1 MHFFVFLYLV
11 FNPLIRLEGEPM
23 NFSQIENKTQIELPQ
38 GGSIFSENFLINIG
52 YLSSQYDSKGEISG
66 EGSGGVFFS
75 NGSSSLSGE
84 NLFFDNHILS
94 ILGNV
99 EALFE
104 DVVELESDSAVLSIE
119 KNNFVFER
127 IERNPKFF
135 YKNFSL
141 SANLINF
148 DILESSF
155 SGKEDVFFEFYSD
168 LDAFNGNANFF
179 HGSIKDNLIYFSN
192 IFLSN
197 DKGYD
202 IESEYVEINT
212 ETIQFKF
219 DGKFELTIRND

>member
-1 MHFFVFLYLV
+1 MHFFVFLHL
-11 FNPLIRLEGEPM
+11 FLNPLIRLEGEPM

-38 GGSIFSENFLINIG
+38 GGSIFTEDFLINIG
-52 YLSSQYDSKGEISG
+52 YLLSQYDSKGEISG

-75 NGSSSLSGE
+75 NASSSLSGE
-84 NLFFDNHILS
+84 SLFFDNHILS

-99 EALFE
+99 KGLFE
-104 DVVELESDSAVLSIE
+104 DVVELESDSALLSIE
-119 KNNFVFER
+119 KNNFVFEKIKR
-127 IERNPKFF
+127 SPKFF

-155 SGKEDVFFEFYSD
+155 SGKEDIVFEFYSD
-168 LDAFNGNANFF
+168 SGSFNGKADFF
-179 HGSIKDNLIYFSN
+179 NGSIKDDLIYFSN

-202 IESEYVEINT
+202 IKSEHVEINT
-212 ETIQFKF
+212 ETMEFKLH
-219 DGKFELTIRND
+219 GKFELTIKDD